1 MTRPSLEGENGAAA
15 LYLGSGNF
23 PVAPML
29 FGGVIATFIVVATL
43 VGIEDGR
50 NFSASGS
57 TLVHDVA
64 SVTPGGGR
72 DGGPG
77 REARAGQL
85 ALAVTDVTASPAA
98 GDPGLAQNDAGGR
111 VLVGVRVINDGDV
124 PQRFEPAIQ
133 QLVAGDQTFG
143 ADQTASQPVLG
154 ADLGPGDSIVASLA
168 FDIPAGAEPSAII
181 LRDSVTAPG
190 AQVSLAESGDGG
202 VAQ

>member
-1 MTRPSLEGENGAAA
+1 MTQPSLEGENGAAA

-23 PVAPML
+23 PLAPMM

-50 NFSASGS
+50 NVNTSRS
-57 TLVHDVA
+57 TLIHEVA
-64 SVTPGGGR
+64 SVTPEGGV
-72 DGGPG
+72 PG
-77 REARAGQL
+77 RGARAGQL
-85 ALAVTDVTASPAA
+85 ALAVTDVTSSRAA
-98 GDPGLAQNDAGGR
+98 GDPGLAQAGEGDH
-111 VLVGVRVINDGDV
+111 VLVAVRVSNDGDV

-154 ADLGPGDSIVASLA
+154 ADLGPGESIDASLA
-168 FDIPAGAEPSAII
+168 FDVPAGAEPSTII
-181 LRDSVTAPG
+181 LRDAVTSPG
-190 AQVSLAESGDGG
+190 TQVSLAEAGDSG

>member
-1 MTRPSLEGENGAAA
+1 MTRPSLEGENGAAG
-15 LYLGSGNF
+15 LYLVSGNF

-29 FGGVIATFIVVATL
+29 FGVVIATFIVVATL

-57 TLVHDVA
+57 PLVHEVA
-64 SVTPGGGR
+64 SVAPEG
-72 DGGPG
+72 GGPG

-85 ALAVTDVTASPAA
+85 ALAVTEVTASPAA
-98 GDPGLAQNDAGGR
+98 GDPGLAQNDEGGH

-124 PQRFEPAIQ
+124 PHRFEPAIQ

-143 ADQTASQPVLG
+143 ADQAASQPVLG
-154 ADLGPGDSIVASLA
+154 ADLGPGDSIVASIA

-190 AQVSLAESGDGG
+190 TQMSLAEVGDGG
-202 VAQ
+202 AAQ

>member
-1 MTRPSLEGENGAAA
+1 MTRPSLEGENRAAA

-50 NFSASGS
+50 NFNASGS
-57 TLVHDVA
+57 SLVHQVA
-64 SVTPGGGR
+64 SVTPDG
-72 DGGPG
+72 GGPG

-98 GDPGLAQNDAGGR
+98 GDPGLAQNDTGGR
-111 VLVGVRVINDGDV
+111 VLVGVRVINDGDI

-154 ADLGPGDSIVASLA
+154 ADLGPGDSVVASLA

-190 AQVSLAESGDGG
+190 TQVSLAEAGDSG
-202 VAQ
+202 VA